1 MRLPHFA
8 LTEIGGLAVDLVVT
22 CLLIF
27 YLGVDPL
34 AARLPG
40 AATGLVTSWR
50 LNRSYGE
57 ASARLN
63 SFLTNAVTL
72 TSRIVSVGL
81 FALLQWRN
89 PLVQPLVPLAFSA
102 LAAFVLALYGYWRL
116 QKQRQDQD

>member
-1 MRLPHFA
+1 LRLPHFA
-8 LTEIGGLAVDLVVT
+8 LTEICGLATDLTVT

-40 AATGLVTSWR
+40 AAAGLATSWR
-50 LNRSYGE
+50 LNRSSGE
-57 ASARLN
+57 ASAALN

-89 PLVQPLVPLAFSA
+89 PPVQPLVPLAFSA
-102 LAAFVLALYGYWRL
+102 LAALLLALYGYWRL
-116 QKQRQDQD
+116 QRQRQEPD

>member
-1 MRLPHFA
+1 MRRPHFA
-8 LTEIGGLAVDLVVT
+8 LTEICGLAADLAVT
-22 CLLIF
+22 CLVIF

-40 AATGLVTSWR
+40 AATGLATSWR
-50 LNRSYGE
+50 LNRANGE

-63 SFLTNAVTL
+63 SFLMNAVTV
-72 TSRIVSVGL
+72 TSCIVSVGL

-89 PLVQPLVPLAFSA
+89 PLVQPLVPLAFSIIAA
-102 LAAFVLALYGYWRL
+102 LALALYGYWRL

>member
-1 MRLPHFA
+1 MRRPHFA
-8 LTEIGGLAVDLVVT
+8 LTEICGLAADLAVT

-27 YLGVDPL
+27 YLDVDPL

-40 AATGLVTSWR
+40 AATGLATTWR
-50 LNRSYGE
+50 LNRANGE

-63 SFLTNAVTL
+63 SFLMNAVTL

-89 PLVQPLVPLAFSA
+89 PLVQPLVPLAFSIIAA
-102 LAAFVLALYGYWRL
+102 LALALYGYWRL

>member
-8 LTEIGGLAVDLVVT
+8 LTEICGLAADLAVT

-40 AATGLVTSWR
+40 AATGLATSWR
-50 LNRSYGE
+50 LNRANGE

-63 SFLTNAVTL
+63 SFLMNAVTL

-102 LAAFVLALYGYWRL
+102 LAALALALYGYWRL

>member
-8 LTEIGGLAVDLVVT
+8 LTEICGLAADLAVT

-40 AATGLVTSWR
+40 AAAGLATSWR
-50 LNRSYGE
+50 LNRANGE

-102 LAAFVLALYGYWRL
+102 LAALALALYGYWRL
-116 QKQRQDQD
+116 QKQRRDQD

>member
-8 LTEIGGLAVDLVVT
+8 LTEICGLAVDLAVT

-40 AATGLVTSWR
+40 TATGLATSWR
-50 LNRSYGE
+50 LNRANGE

-63 SFLTNAVTL
+63 SFLMNAVTL

-102 LAAFVLALYGYWRL
+102 LAALALALYGYWRL

>member
-8 LTEIGGLAVDLVVT
+8 LTEICGLAVDLAVT

-40 AATGLVTSWR
+40 AATGLATSWQ
-50 LNRSYGE
+50 LNRANGE

-63 SFLTNAVTL
+63 SFLMNAVTL

-89 PLVQPLVPLAFSA
+89 PLVQPLVPLAFSIIAA
-102 LAAFVLALYGYWRL
+102 LALALYGYWRL

>member
-1 MRLPHFA
+1 LRLPHFA

-40 AATGLVTSWR
+40 AATGLATSWR
-50 LNRSYGE
+50 LNRSYSE

>member
-1 MRLPHFA
+1 MRRPDFA
-8 LTEIGGLAVDLVVT
+8 LTEICGLAADLAVT

-40 AATGLVTSWR
+40 AATGLATSWR
-50 LNRSYGE
+50 LNRANGE

-63 SFLTNAVTL
+63 SFLMNAVTL

-89 PLVQPLVPLAFSA
+89 PLVQPLVPLVFSIIAA
-102 LAAFVLALYGYWRL
+102 LALALYGYWRL

>member
-40 AATGLVTSWR
+40 AATGLATSWR

-116 QKQRQDQD
+116 QKQR

>member
-40 AATGLVTSWR
+40 AATGLATSWR
-50 LNRSYGE
+50 LNRSYSE

-89 PLVQPLVPLAFSA
+89 PLVQPLVPLAFAA

>member
-1 MRLPHFA
+1 MRLPRFA
-8 LTEIGGLAVDLVVT
+8 LTETCGLAADLAVT

-40 AATGLVTSWR
+40 AATGLATSWR
-50 LNRSYGE
+50 LNRANGE

-63 SFLTNAVTL
+63 SFLMNGVTL

-89 PLVQPLVPLAFSA
+89 PLVQPLVPLAFSIIAA
-102 LAAFVLALYGYWRL
+102 LALALYGYWRL

>member
-1 MRLPHFA
+1 MRRPHFA
-8 LTEIGGLAVDLVVT
+8 LTEICGLAADLAVT
-22 CLLIF
+22 CLVIF

-40 AATGLVTSWR
+40 AATGLATSWR
-50 LNRSYGE
+50 LNRANGE

-63 SFLTNAVTL
+63 SFLMNAVTV

-81 FALLQWRN
+81 FALLQWRK
-89 PLVQPLVPLAFSA
+89 PLVPLAFSA
-102 LAAFVLALYGYWRL
+102 LAALALALYGYWRL